1 MNYRHAFHAGN
12 FADVLKHAVLCL
24 CLDRLNAKSAPYRV
38 IDTHAGVGSYDLGG
52 EEAERSPEWRE
63 AIGRLWVSGGSAPP
77 EAVEALAPYMTQ
89 LHRLNPDG
97 ALKVYPG
104 SPQLAQMMM
113 RDHDALR
120 LCELHPETCERL
132 RQMIG
137 RDRRVRIEERN
148 GFEALAAYLPPP
160 ERRGLVLVD
169 PPFEDASG
177 GRKADFDRMIVSAKK
192 AIRRW
197 PGGTYLFWRPLK
209 DLEAVETFD
218 GRMATTLIEELHFAP
233 DKLLLADLW
242 VRAPGP
248 GPLSGAGL
256 LICNPP
262 FGLEARLRSLLPWLA
277 RMLDQTPPG
286 SDVTEAGWRV
296 VSPAQEP
303 DDI

>member
-24 CLDRLNAKSAPYRV
+24 CLERLNAKPAPYRV
-38 IDTHAGVGSYDLGG
+38 IDTHAGVGSYDLSG

-63 AIGRLWVSGGSAPP
+63 AIGRLWVSGRGAPA
-77 EAVEALAPYMTQ
+77 EVIAALAPYMTQ

-97 ALKVYPG
+97 ALRVYPG
-104 SPQLAQMMM
+104 SPQLASMMM
-113 RDHDALR
+113 REQDALR
-120 LCELHPETCERL
+120 LCELHPETCVRL
-132 RQMIG
+132 REMIG

-169 PPFEDASG
+169 PPFEEASG

-192 AIRRW
+192 AVRRW
-197 PGGTYLFWRPLK
+197 PGGIYLFWRPLK
-209 DLEAVETFD
+209 DIEAVEDFD
-218 GRMATTLIEELHFAP
+218 DRMATALIEEMGIAP
-233 DKLLLADLW
+233 DKLLVVDLW

-248 GPLSGAGL
+248 GPLAGAGL

-262 FGLEARLRSLLPWLA
+262 FGLEEKLRALLPWLA
-277 RMLDQTPPG
+277 QVLDQTPEG
-286 SDVTEAGWRV
+286 ADVSEAWWRL
-296 VSPAQEP
+296 VSAAPEP
-303 DDI
+303 NSG